1 MMIKNLSEHI
11 IAIILYIFMMLFECC
26 EMCSNDINRE
36 NINNPQVYVTEDSV
50 FEYRYYLTTEQGEL
64 ATTFARKENLVVHLD
79 ISNIGEEDAVIDRD
93 MSNPV
98 YYEFATCYDE
108 QGNVVSRMSYTPL
121 YLVTSDSVNVK
132 VMPPHTKW
140 RHSETFN
147 VKTGKGSYYYRA
159 RPVLMTA
166 DSDRVGSYDRY
177 RHFELQIPFVVK

>member
-1 MMIKNLSEHI
+1 
-11 IAIILYIFMMLFECC
+11 MLFECC

-98 YYEFATCYDE
+98 YYEFATCYDK
-108 QGNVVSRMSYTPL
+108 QDNVISDMSYTPL
-121 YLVTSDSVNVK
+121 CPPMQDSVNIK
-132 VMPPHTKW
+132 IIRPNEEWKHT
-140 RHSETFN
+140 ETFK
-147 VKTGKGSYYYRA
+147 VKIRKGEYYYKA
-159 RPVLMTA
+159 TPVLMIVNQ
-166 DSDRVGSYDRY
+166 DKVGSSSVYKQ
-177 RHFELQIPFVVK
+177 FSLQIPFVIM